1 MMNRDPDASLP
12 WLSIVM
18 PVHSGAHFLPATL
31 ASLVGEPTDGV
42 EIIILDSSP
51 DDSCKAIIDRFDD
64 RLMIRYH
71 VRRDVLPWP
80 EKTNLG
86 VEMATATFV
95 TMLHQ
100 DDLWLPGRVDA
111 ARNAIDDMGD
121 AALHIAPALLVDE
134 HGRRVGRWSPP
145 LREGRHPSA
154 HVIERLLVQNFI
166 AIPSPLIRRSA
177 WLTAGGMDG
186 NLWYTADWDLYLK
199 LAARWPV
206 LVGDR
211 PTTAFRVHSKSL
223 TMTGSKNAA
232 SLHDQLAVVLERH
245 GGQAE
250 RATMR
255 RARASISVNC
265 ALAAAANGEGS
276 ALLRVLT
283 ALVGLGPIG
292 LFRFLDDTRLIE
304 RLLPRARLWLA
315 GSFG

>member
-1 MMNRDPDASLP
+1 
-12 WLSIVM
+12 M
-18 PVHSGAHFLPATL
+18 PVHDGAQFLPATL
-31 ASLVGEPTDGV
+31 ESLASEPMEGI
-42 EIIILDSSP
+42 EIIILDSSA
-51 DDSCKAIIDRFDD
+51 DDSCKVIVDRFRD
-64 RLMIRYH
+64 LLPIRYH
-71 VRRDVLPWP
+71 DRRDVLPWP
-80 EKTNLG
+80 EKTNLA
-86 VEMATATFV
+86 VEMARAAFV

-100 DDLWLPGRVDA
+100 DDLWLPGRAVA
-111 ARNAIDDMGD
+111 ARSAIDDID
-121 AALHIAPALLVDE
+121 NAALHIAPALLVDE
-134 HGRRVGRWSPP
+134 LGRRIGSWSPP
-145 LREGRHPSA
+145 LRKGRHRSSE
-154 HVIERLLVQNFI
+154 VMERLLVQNFI

-177 WLTAGGMDG
+177 WLVAGGMDKD
-186 NLWYTADWDLYLK
+186 LWYTADWDLYLK

-223 TMTGSKNAA
+223 TMKGSRNAA

-250 RATMR
+250 RATIR
-255 RARASISVNC
+255 RARASIIVNC
-265 ALAAAANGEGS
+265 ALAAAANGERS

-283 ALVGLGPIG
+283 ALVGLGPIA